1 MKPTKNMDV
10 SVSMVAKLFQNT
22 QLGWSSLR
30 NIYEYRGHEYYYCPG
45 YHYWYI
51 SVLEKDHWLDVM

>member
-1 MKPTKNMDV
+1 MDV